1 MKSRTMMRMLFRD
14 LSAVLCLLSAVAM
27 AQTAQLPLPQFPA
40 KAVETPVAGQE
51 TTAAPAPAPTPKAV
65 QPYGYSF
72 FQTGVAGANTVT
84 TGAMTQDYLLGP
96 GDQLIIH
103 LGGKVQE
110 NFEAMVSADGKLY
123 VPTVG
128 VLAVQGL
135 TFSQLQKKL
144 EERLQGLY
152 AGYSLDVML
161 AVPKL
166 IRIGVTGE
174 VREPGQYT
182 ITALSS
188 VLDAVA
194 QAKGPTD
201 IGSLRD
207 IQVYRGDRLVHHI
220 DLYDYLLK
228 PGSGVYGQ
236 LQSGDQVFVPICKK
250 RIQVTG
256 EVYRPAIYEIHPDR
270 PERLTDMLTLAG
282 GTTDYAF
289 LAKVEFSRLQDNGIR
304 QVAYLGLTDT
314 SSASWQNPLLEN
326 DDQIHVFSRLDQVPL
341 QKVSIW
347 GEVNR
352 PGEYEFEENVRVS
365 DLVLKAGYLTRSAFM
380 LKAQVAKVDPL
391 QPTRTIDVDLEG
403 VLQRHDPGQ
412 DILLDADD
420 QVFIRRVPEWEVGP
434 TVELRGEAKFPGM
447 YAIVKD
453 STTLYMVLMRAGGFT
468 KNALIGEAK
477 LIRRREL
484 PVEDKEFE
492 RLKSMTRDQM
502 SELEYEYLVMK
513 QNSANVNEI
522 VVDFDKLLNRGDRTQ
537 DVKLLDGDVI
547 VIPETPRV
555 VLVTGCVGKPGGV
568 VYRAGAELAYYIAQ
582 AGGYSWDADGR
593 RTKVIKVTG
602 EIKDDEDVN
611 AFSPGDRIWVPRQAE
626 HDYWQIFRDIMM
638 VAGQVATMYLVIH
651 TATK

>member
-1 MKSRTMMRMLFRD
+1 MKSDNVNRALARRVL
-14 LSAVLCLLSAVAM
+14 AVLCLLSICAA
-27 AQTAQLPLPQFPA
+27 AQPVQQPLAQFPA
-40 KAVETPVAGQE
+40 KAAEPPAISKE
-51 TTAAPAPAPTPKAV
+51 IAPAPAAKSL

-72 FQTGVAGANTVT
+72 FQATGPST
-84 TGAMTQDYLLGP
+84 TPTATAGAMTQDYLLGP
-96 GDQLIIH
+96 GDQLLIH

-110 NFEAMVSADGKLY
+110 NFEAAVSADGKLY

-135 TFSQLQKKL
+135 TFNQLQKKL
-144 EERLQGLY
+144 QERLQGLY
-152 AGYSLDVML
+152 ANYTLDVML

-166 IRIGVTGE
+166 VRVGVTGE

-182 ITALSS
+182 VTALSS

-207 IQVYRGDRLVHHI
+207 IQVFRGDSLVLQV
-220 DLYDYLLK
+220 DLYEYLLK
-228 PGSGVYGQ
+228 PGRGSYGQ
-236 LQSGDQVFVPICKK
+236 LQSGDQVFIPICKK
-250 RIQVTG
+250 RVRVIG
-256 EVYRPAIYEIHPDR
+256 EVYRPAIYEIHPSR
-270 PERLTDMLTLAG
+270 PEKLSQMLTLAG
-282 GTTDYAF
+282 GLTDYAF
-289 LAKVEFSRLQDNGIR
+289 LDKVEFSRSNDNGVRHVSYVSIPTL
-304 QVAYLGLTDT
+304 QSEPDQDL
-314 SSASWQNPLLEN
+314 LLEN
-326 DDQIHVFSRLDQVPL
+326 DDQIQVFSRLDQVPL
-341 QKVSIW
+341 TKVSIW
-347 GEVNR
+347 GEVNH
-352 PGEYEFEENVRVS
+352 PGEYEFEKNVRVS
-365 DLVLKAGYLTRSAFM
+365 DLILKAGYLTRSAFM

-391 QPTRTIDVDLEG
+391 QPTRTIDVDLQS
-403 VLQRHDPGQ
+403 VLQNHDPSQ

-420 QVFIRRVPEWEVGP
+420 QVFIRREPDWEVGP
-434 TVELRGEAKFPGM
+434 TVEIRGQVKFPGM
-447 YAIVKD
+447 YAMIKD
-453 STTLYMVLMRAGGFT
+453 STTLYMVLQRAGGFT
-468 KNALIGEAK
+468 QNALIGEAK

-522 VVDFDKLLNRGDRTQ
+522 VVDFDKLVNKGDRTQ
-537 DVKLLDGDVI
+537 DVKLMDGDVI

-568 VYRAGAELAYYIAQ
+568 VYREGAEMSYYISQ

-593 RTKVIKVTG
+593 RAKVIKVTG
-602 EIKDDEDVN
+602 EIKDDEDVDN
-611 AFSPGDRIWVPRQAE
+611 FLPGDRIWVPRQAE